1 MTHNLAQYGPLV
13 AVKLYEYVLGEVAL
27 LLPPMDTLAVIDT
40 AAPYTFI
47 QEGFA
52 TSLGYA

>member
-1 MTHNLAQYGPLV
+1 MTHNLEQCGPLI
-13 AVKLYEYVLGEVAL
+13 AVKLYENVLEEVAL

-47 QEGFA
+47 QEGVA

>member
-47 QEGFA
+47 KEGVA